1 MNHPEDLQGYY
12 EALVTHPHH
21 NYYFGR
27 HEADITSWLDYFLKG
42 MVVVFER
49 VAKEVERQSQLQ
61 PMDENLDLL
70 RPLDHR
76 ARRVLG
82 LFRQRDVIKSS
93 DVASLLAVST
103 RQARE
108 LLTKWVAQG
117 WLEISDP
124 SRRGR
129 KYHLAETYRKLVE

>member
-1 MNHPEDLQGYY
+1 LFIYLLSAKSRCSTN
-12 EALVTHPHH
+12 H

-27 HEADITSWLDYFLKG
+27 NEADITPWLDYFLKG
-42 MVVVFER
+42 MSVVFER
-49 VAKEVERQSQLQ
+49 VAEEVERYSEGDTN
-61 PMDENLDLL
+61 DEHIELL

-82 LFRQRDVIKSS
+82 LFTKQDSIKSS
-93 DVASLLAVST
+93 DVASLLGVST
-103 RQARE
+103 RQAR
-108 LLTKWVAQG
+108 LLLSQWVMQG

-129 KYHLAETYRKLVE
+129 KYQLVKEYKGLLK